1 MGPEVSGWA
10 NKECGGDNLQFCAV
24 YAQEEGDAMILA
36 DTRRRLTRADAQLAV
51 RLVSQDSTDRMAH
64 AQQRLADEGLD
75 AILDDQRLPREMLDS
90 KYGAYASLPLFL
102 YVMVRHALLS
112 AGEKDRALSDY
123 LTAVLLAFG
132 ARGRS
137 ERVSEADDQVYV
149 TLAALLDDV
158 NDADPRRAFLVRVH
172 LGNQALW
179 LAGLFPDHI
188 EQRRWRRGGPTMDYF
203 DEMGRRGFELAA
215 DHRMS
220 AQFGMTGVY
229 SSVAARF
236 ALLRVTL
243 NRLSDQ
249 LMFPNN
255 HTPERLMRQVADEA
269 RWKLD

>member
-1 MGPEVSGWA
+1 
-10 NKECGGDNLQFCAV
+10 
-24 YAQEEGDAMILA
+24 MILA
-36 DTRRRLTRADAQLAV
+36 DARRRLTRADAQLAV
-51 RLVSQDSTDRMAH
+51 RLVSRNSTERMAH
-64 AQQRLADEGLD
+64 AQQRLSDEGLD
-75 AILDDQRLPREMLDS
+75 AILDDRSLPRELIES

-102 YVMVRHALLS
+102 YVMVRHSLLS
-112 AGEKDRALSDY
+112 AGEHDRALSDY

-149 TLAALLDDV
+149 TMAALMGDV
-158 NDADPRRAFLVRVH
+158 NDADPRRAFLVQVH

-188 EQRRWRRGGPTMDYF
+188 EQRHWRRGGPTIDYF

-215 DHRMS
+215 KHRM
-220 AQFGMTGVY
+220 AEQYGMSGVY

-236 ALLRVTL
+236 GLLRAAL

-255 HTPERLMRQVADEA
+255 HTPERLMRQVSDEA